1 MTSETKG
8 YWLVTAAISDPEAF
22 QNYTSVAGPL
32 IGKAGGNVLARG
44 DVFEVVE
51 GNSTGRP
58 FMIEFPSFEAAKSCF
73 ESDEYQAAIA
83 LREGNATFDIVI
95 AQGFQPA

>member
-8 YWLVTAAISDPEAF
+8 YWLVTAAITDPEAF
-22 QNYTSVAGPL
+22 QNYTAVAGPL
-32 IGKAGGNVLARG
+32 LGKAGAKVLARG

-51 GNSTGRP
+51 GSSTGRP
-58 FMIEFPSFEAAKSCF
+58 FVVEFPSFEAAKACF

-83 LREGNATFDIVI
+83 LREGSAKFDIVI